1 MKRATD
7 TSIDKSSLA
16 QLRTVYRTKAGEIS
30 GRLKEFS
37 AVPPDEYFYEAV
49 YCLLT
54 PQSSAVNAG
63 KAVELLRA
71 HDLRN
76 SPIDP
81 APLLHQKEFYIR
93 FHRTKAKHLLAMRDQ
108 YAELHPHL
116 LNGSTSVEV
125 RLWLVKN
132 VKGLGWKEAS
142 HFLRN
147 IGHRD
152 LAILDRHILRNLVR
166 FGVLRSLPK
175 TLTAKRYLAIEEK
188 FRKFAGKI
196 AIPMDELDLL
206 FWWMGTGQILK

>member
-1 MKRATD
+1 MKRTIEKSTVRKLRDAHRA
-7 TSIDKSSLA
+7 KSS
-16 QLRTVYRTKAGEIS
+16 EIA
-30 GRLKEFS
+30 GRLKQFS
-37 AVPPDEYFYEAV
+37 AVRPEEYFYEAV

-93 FHRTKAKHLLAMRDQ
+93 FHRTKAKHLLAIKDQ
-108 YAELHPHL
+108 YAELHPRL
-116 LNGSTSVEV
+116 LNGSTSLEL
-125 RLWLVKN
+125 RDWLVKN
-132 VKGLGWKEAS
+132 VRGLGWKEAS

-166 FGVLRSLPK
+166 FGALRTLPK

-188 FRKFAGKI
+188 FRRFAAKVE
-196 AIPMDELDLL
+196 IPMDELDLL

>member
-1 MKRATD
+1 MKRA
-7 TSIDKSSLA
+7 IDKSSVA
-16 QLRTVYRTKAGEIS
+16 KLREAHRTKAAEIA
-30 GRLKEFS
+30 GRLREFG
-37 AVPPDEYFYEAV
+37 AVPQEDYFYEAV

-76 SPIDP
+76 TLIDP

-93 FHRTKAKHLLAMRDQ
+93 FHRTKAKHLLAIRDQ
-108 YAELHPHL
+108 YAELHPRL
-116 LNGSTSVEV
+116 LNGSTSMEL

-147 IGHRD
+147 IGHRN

-175 TLTAKRYLAIEEK
+175 TLTAKKYLTIEEK
-188 FRKFAGKI
+188 FQQFAEKI
-196 AIPMDELDLL
+196 GIPMDELDLL
-206 FWWMGTGQILK
+206 FWWMGAGQILK